1 MITKTVYGYTITQED
16 IYLDIVFYEENI
28 VRFVYSKNEKLPES
42 TEAII
47 TKPKQV
53 KVELEKNE
61 IRTESL
67 RIVVNENTLNVEI
80 FDTNNNLLNR
90 DIKVDLN
97 KTEFEKR
104 ILWESSFY
112 DLSRNNY
119 INISSDLN
127 NNELSDEIKSN
138 ELVPFYL
145 GLDNN
150 KAYGIYFDNDKKPQI
165 HINNDSVK
173 IFAEEGNI
181 DYFFFYDKAID
192 GILNGYESVT
202 GKSLKV

>member
-1 MITKTVYGYTITQED
+1 MITKTVYGYTITKED
-16 IYLDIVFYEENI
+16 IYLDIVFYEDNI
-28 VRFVYSKNEKLPES
+28 VRFVYSKNEKLPDS

-67 RIVVNENTLNVEI
+67 RIVVNENTLNIEI
-80 FDTNNNLLNR
+80 FDKSNNLLNR

-97 KTEFEKR
+97 KIELEKR

-112 DLSRNNY
+112 DLSKNNY
-119 INISSDLN
+119 INVGNDINKNKLIDDIN
-127 NNELSDEIKSN
+127 NN

-150 KAYGIYFDNDKKPQI
+150 KVYGIYFDNDKKPQFD
-165 HINNDSVK
+165 INDDNIK

-181 DYFFFYDKAID
+181 DYFFFYDEEIN
-192 GILNGYESVT
+192 GILNGYKSIT